1 MGRQHLIHRDP
12 AGDVVA
18 VVDRMGALH
27 AQVMSSVELAL
38 WARTEGLKRDA
49 VHEALWRHRTL
60 VKLWAMRKTLHVVPA
75 ARLGMWLGGLG
86 TFRTGSDWYG
96 LRDPLMLELA
106 DLVGSAL
113 HGKVLTR
120 SQLAVEVERLSGSAA
135 TAEVIHGGWGG
146 HLKPASFLGQICFAP
161 SKGRLVQFTH
171 PDTWLPSPPQSMS
184 PQAALAAIAHCFL
197 SAYGPAVAADL
208 ATWWGCTQA
217 EAGLMIAGLGDE
229 ATQVAVDGQPHWI
242 LTRYQHELISTQPPS
257 RQVRLL
263 PGFDPW
269 VVCSSRLVRSRHGP
283 GEPTALDPTNRSKI
297 YRLQGWVSPVV
308 LINGQM
314 AGVWAHKRQGQRL
327 RIEIEPFA
335 GFPKW
340 VYPHLDNEIERLAA
354 FLGGRPERTLRQQ

>member
-1 MGRQHLIHRDP
+1 MGRQHLIQRDP

-18 VVDRMGALH
+18 VADRIGALH

-38 WARTEGLKRDA
+38 WARTEGLTQDA
-49 VHEALWRHRTL
+49 VQDALWRDRTL

-75 ARLGMWLGGLG
+75 ARLGMWLAGLG
-86 TFRTGSDWYG
+86 TFRTGADWYG

-113 HGKVLTR
+113 RGKVLTR
-120 SQLAVEVERLSGSAA
+120 SQLAEEVERLSGSAA
-135 TAEVIHGGWGG
+135 KAEGIHGGWGG

-161 SKGRLVQFTH
+161 SKGARVQFTH
-171 PDTWLPSPPQSMS
+171 PDTWLSSPPQQV
-184 PQAALAAIAHCFL
+184 PPRLALSAIARCFL
-197 SAYGPAVAADL
+197 SACGPAVAADL
-208 ATWWGCTQA
+208 ATWWGSTQA
-217 EAGLMIAGLGDE
+217 EARQMIADLGDD

-242 LTRYQHELISTQPPS
+242 LTENLHELISTKPPS
-257 RQVRLL
+257 RQARLL

-269 VVCSSRLVRSRHGP
+269 VVCSSRLVRSKHGP
-283 GEPTALDPTNRSKI
+283 GEPTALNPTNRSRI

-308 LINGQM
+308 LVNGHM
-314 AGVWAHKRQGQRL
+314 AGVWTHRRHGQRL

-340 VYPHLDNEIERLAA
+340 AYSHIDNEIERLAT
-354 FLGGRPERTLRQQ
+354 FLGGRPELTLR